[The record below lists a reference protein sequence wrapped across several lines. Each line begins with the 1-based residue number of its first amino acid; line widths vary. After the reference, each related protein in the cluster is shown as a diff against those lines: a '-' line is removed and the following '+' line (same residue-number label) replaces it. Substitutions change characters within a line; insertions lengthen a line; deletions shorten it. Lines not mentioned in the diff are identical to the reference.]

1 MSVYRCCLNAVS
13 SDYIIYTLPLLQGSR
28 GGGGVVITFQMTV
41 YVFYIVL

>member
-1 MSVYRCCLNAVS
+1 MS

-28 GGGGVVITFQMTV
+28 LELGGVGWGGGVITFEMTV

>member
-1 MSVYRCCLNAVS
+1 MS

-28 GGGGVVITFQMTV
+28 LGWGVGVGGVITFEMTV